1 MDFEFLYQA
10 DLVLWVILF
19 IGTGLFVYL
28 YKIIFNEKWHQF
40 LISYRIII
48 FFILGILLFN
58 PVINFSGEKEKKLDW
73 AIFIDNS
80 ASIKYHQTP
89 SINAVQLGIESLV
102 NKLSEKDISYHLYQF
117 ADNIQK
123 VNSPQLIGNG
133 VTTNIGIIP
142 ETIKQL
148 GNQIAGAVIISD
160 GLITEG
166 KDPIKDFQEFDFPI
180 HTIGIGEGSEL
191 VDVTIESID
200 APTVVLKSDWVD
212 VNITIQ
218 SVGNI
223 GDRLSVS
230 LYNNRELQGSK
241 HIRLMGMESKK
252 EINFRFRPKEI
263 GKQQYEVRISSVED
277 EIDIQNN
284 RQKFSLLVLKD
295 RYKVALLTG
304 SPNKNTSVLKRKLKN
319 NPRVELDHFIRITET
334 RFQPA
339 IKTFWESPYEL
350 IIFDNYPIKPLSSN
364 FVRILGK
371 KLLSNQSALF
381 LILGPNQTIVSF
393 NGITSILG
401 VVTEDSTIE
410 SNRFYWEFVD
420 EQIDAGG
427 NFPPLKQ
434 NILITG
440 KQVSSDTL
448 AVTEQGWP
456 LWLRNQNG
464 TIRTM
469 IWTSPELNTLYFHD
483 QKLSQEGSFS
493 VIWNQSISWLLKS
506 GGEHENFFRLN
517 KNRYQQGE
525 MVQVTGTQP
534 FEKTQDK
541 TENIIINVT
550 HGSTDIITRDIL
562 YNIEEQRWLGEFRAP
577 GPGEYNY
584 SIQLGSNQDPIQ
596 TGTFQILESQIELNQ
611 VYLNKKLLATISNST
626 DGQFFVWDSRDS
638 LFSEINPKVRREFKA
653 EIIKFNESRVLLIIM
668 ILLLCVEWFIRRNR
682 GLS

>member
-58 PVINFSGEKEKKLDW
+58 PVINFSDEKEKKLDW

-148 GNQIAGAVIISD
+148 ENQIAGAVIISD

-304 SPNKNTSVLKRKLKN
+304 SPNKNTSVLKQKLKN

-668 ILLLCVEWFIRRNR
+668 ILLLCVEWFIRRHR

>member
-252 EINFRFRPKEI
+252 EVNFRFRPKEI

-304 SPNKNTSVLKRKLKN
+304 SPNKNTSVLKQKLKN

-534 FEKTQDK
+534 FEKTKDK

-626 DGQFFVWDSRDS
+626 NGQFFVWDSRDS

>member
-304 SPNKNTSVLKRKLKN
+304 SPNKNTSVLKQKLKN

-350 IIFDNYPIKPLSSN
+350 IIFDNYPIKPLSSD

-668 ILLLCVEWFIRRNR
+668 ILLLCVEWFIRRHR

>member
-58 PVINFSGEKEKKLDW
+58 PVINFSDEKEKKLDW

-117 ADNIQK
+117 SDNIQK

-252 EINFRFRPKEI
+252 EINFRFHPKKI

-596 TGTFQILESQIELNQ
+596 TGSFQILESQIELNQ

-626 DGQFFVWDSRDS
+626 NGQFFVWDSRDS

>member
-58 PVINFSGEKEKKLDW
+58 PVINFLDEKEKKLDW

-252 EINFRFRPKEI
+252 EVNFRFRPKEI

-304 SPNKNTSVLKRKLKN
+304 SPNKNTSVLKQKLKN

>member
-58 PVINFSGEKEKKLDW
+58 PVINFSDEKEKKLDW

-252 EINFRFRPKEI
+252 EINFRFHPKKI

-596 TGTFQILESQIELNQ
+596 TGSFQILESQIELNQ

-626 DGQFFVWDSRDS
+626 NGQFFVWDSRDS

>member
-10 DLVLWVILF
+10 DLVLWIILF

-48 FFILGILLFN
+48 FFILGILLLN

-252 EINFRFRPKEI
+252 EVNFRFRPKEI

-541 TENIIINVT
+541 IENIIINVT
-550 HGSTDIITRDIL
+550 HGSTNIITRDIL

-611 VYLNKKLLATISNST
+611 VYLNKELLTTISNST
-626 DGQFFVWDSRDS
+626 NGQFFVWDSRDS

>member
-40 LISYRIII
+40 LIIYRIII

-58 PVINFSGEKEKKLDW
+58 PVITFSGEKEKKMDW

-252 EINFRFRPKEI
+252 EVNFRFRPKEI

-304 SPNKNTSVLKRKLKN
+304 SPNKNTSVLKQKLKN

-626 DGQFFVWDSRDS
+626 NGQFFVWDSRDS

>member
-123 VNSPQLIGNG
+123 VNFPQLIGNG

-252 EINFRFRPKEI
+252 EVNFRFRPKEI

-304 SPNKNTSVLKRKLKN
+304 SPNKNTSVLKQKLKN

-584 SIQLGSNQDPIQ
+584 SIQLESNQDPIQ

-626 DGQFFVWDSRDS
+626 NGQFFVWDSRDS

>member
-58 PVINFSGEKEKKLDW
+58 PVITFSGEKEKKMDW

-252 EINFRFRPKEI
+252 EINFRFHPKKI

-626 DGQFFVWDSRDS
+626 NGQFFVWDSRDS

-668 ILLLCVEWFIRRNR
+668 ILLLCVEWFVRRNR

>member
-10 DLVLWVILF
+10 DLVLWIILF

-252 EINFRFRPKEI
+252 EVNFRFRPKEI

-304 SPNKNTSVLKRKLKN
+304 SPNKNTSVLKQKLKN

-493 VIWNQSISWLLKS
+493 VIWNLAISWLLKS

-626 DGQFFVWDSRDS
+626 NGQFFVWDSRDS

-668 ILLLCVEWFIRRNR
+668 ILLLCVEWFIRRHR

>member
-58 PVINFSGEKEKKLDW
+58 PVINFSDEKEKKLDW

-304 SPNKNTSVLKRKLKN
+304 SPNKNTSVLKQKLKN

-420 EQIDAGG
+420 EQIDAGE

-668 ILLLCVEWFIRRNR
+668 ILLLCVEWFIRRHR

>member
-28 YKIIFNEKWHQF
+28 YKILFNEKWYQL

-48 FFILGILLFN
+48 FSILGIMLLN
-58 PVINFSGEKEKKLDW
+58 PVITFSGEKEKKMDW

-117 ADNIQK
+117 SDNIQK

-148 GNQIAGAVIISD
+148 GNEIAGAVIISD

-252 EINFRFRPKEI
+252 EVNFRFRPKEI

-304 SPNKNTSVLKRKLKN
+304 SPNKNTSVLKQKLKN

-626 DGQFFVWDSRDS
+626 NGQFFVWDSRDS

-668 ILLLCVEWFIRRNR
+668 ILLLCVEWFIRRHR

>member
-10 DLVLWVILF
+10 DLVLWIILF

-58 PVINFSGEKEKKLDW
+58 PVINFSDEKEKKLDW

-304 SPNKNTSVLKRKLKN
+304 SPNKNTSVLKQKLKN

>member
-58 PVINFSGEKEKKLDW
+58 PVINFSDEKEKKLDW

-252 EINFRFRPKEI
+252 EVNFRFRPKEI

-304 SPNKNTSVLKRKLKN
+304 SPNKNTSVLKQKLKN

-493 VIWNQSISWLLKS
+493 VIWNLAISWLLKS

>member
-48 FFILGILLFN
+48 FFILGILLLN

-252 EINFRFRPKEI
+252 EVNFRFRPKEI

-304 SPNKNTSVLKRKLKN
+304 SPNKNTSVLKQKLKN

-584 SIQLGSNQDPIQ
+584 LIQLGSNEDPIQ
-596 TGTFQILESQIELNQ
+596 TGIFQILESQIELNQ

-626 DGQFFVWDSRDS
+626 NGQFFVWDSRDS

>member
-117 ADNIQK
+117 SDNIQK

-148 GNQIAGAVIISD
+148 ENQIAGAVIISD

-252 EINFRFRPKEI
+252 EINFRFHPKKI

-304 SPNKNTSVLKRKLKN
+304 SPNKNTSVLKQKLKN

-584 SIQLGSNQDPIQ
+584 SIQLESNQDPIQ

>member
-58 PVINFSGEKEKKLDW
+58 PVINFSDEKEKKLDW

-252 EINFRFRPKEI
+252 EVNFRFRPKEI

-304 SPNKNTSVLKRKLKN
+304 SPNKNTSVLKQKLKN

-410 SNRFYWEFVD
+410 SNRLYWEFVD

-427 NFPPLKQ
+427 DFPPLKQ

>member
-252 EINFRFRPKEI
+252 EVNFRFRPKEI

-668 ILLLCVEWFIRRNR
+668 ILLLCIEWFIRRNR

>member
-58 PVINFSGEKEKKLDW
+58 PVINFSDEKEKKLDW

-252 EINFRFRPKEI
+252 EVNFRFRPKEI

-626 DGQFFVWDSRDS
+626 NGQFFVWDSRDS

>member
-10 DLVLWVILF
+10 DLVLWIILF

-28 YKIIFNEKWHQF
+28 YKIIFKEKWHQF

-58 PVINFSGEKEKKLDW
+58 PVINFSDEKEKKLDW

-117 ADNIQK
+117 SDNIQK

-191 VDVTIESID
+191 VDVIIESID

-252 EINFRFRPKEI
+252 EINFRFHPKKI

-304 SPNKNTSVLKRKLKN
+304 SPNKNTSVLKQKLKN

-401 VVTEDSTIE
+401 VVTEESTIE

-584 SIQLGSNQDPIQ
+584 SIQLVSNQDPIQ

-668 ILLLCVEWFIRRNR
+668 ILLLCVEWFIRRHR

>member
-58 PVINFSGEKEKKLDW
+58 PVINFSDEKEKKLDW

-117 ADNIQK
+117 ADKIQK

-252 EINFRFRPKEI
+252 EVNFRFRPKEI

-304 SPNKNTSVLKRKLKN
+304 SPNKNTSVLKQKLKN

-562 YNIEEQRWLGEFRAP
+562 YNIEEQRWLGDFRAT

>member
-252 EINFRFRPKEI
+252 EINFRFHPKKI

>member
-19 IGTGLFVYL
+19 IGMGLFVYL

-252 EINFRFRPKEI
+252 EVNFRFRPKEI

-381 LILGPNQTIVSF
+381 LILGPNQTIVSL

-534 FEKTQDK
+534 FEKNQDK

-596 TGTFQILESQIELNQ
+596 TGSFQILESQIELNQ

-626 DGQFFVWDSRDS
+626 NGQFFVWDSRDS

-668 ILLLCVEWFIRRNR
+668 ILLLCVEWFVRRNR

>member
-58 PVINFSGEKEKKLDW
+58 PVINFSDEKEKKLDW

-252 EINFRFRPKEI
+252 EVNFRFRPKEI

-304 SPNKNTSVLKRKLKN
+304 SPNKNTSVLKQKLKN

-626 DGQFFVWDSRDS
+626 NGQFFVWDSRDS

>member
-48 FFILGILLFN
+48 FFILGILLLN

-252 EINFRFRPKEI
+252 DVNFRFRPKEI

-304 SPNKNTSVLKRKLKN
+304 SPNKNTSVLKQKLKN

-469 IWTSPELNTLYFHD
+469 IWTSPELNRLYFHD

-584 SIQLGSNQDPIQ
+584 SIQLESNQDPIQ

>member
-48 FFILGILLFN
+48 FFILGILLLN

-117 ADNIQK
+117 ADKIQK

-148 GNQIAGAVIISD
+148 ENQIAGAVIISD

-304 SPNKNTSVLKRKLKN
+304 SPNKNTSVLKQKLKN

>member
-48 FFILGILLFN
+48 FFILGILLLN

-117 ADNIQK
+117 ADKIQK

-252 EINFRFRPKEI
+252 EVNFRFRPKEI

-304 SPNKNTSVLKRKLKN
+304 SPNKNTSVLKQKLKN

-584 SIQLGSNQDPIQ
+584 LIQLGSNEDPIQ

>member
-28 YKIIFNEKWHQF
+28 YKIIFNEKWHQL

-48 FFILGILLFN
+48 FFILGILLLN

-102 NKLSEKDISYHLYQF
+102 NKLVEKDISYHLYQF

-123 VNSPQLIGNG
+123 VNFPQLIGNG

-252 EINFRFRPKEI
+252 EVNFRFRPKEI

-304 SPNKNTSVLKRKLKN
+304 SPNKNTSVLKQKLKN

-562 YNIEEQRWLGEFRAP
+562 YNIEKQQWLGEFRAP

-584 SIQLGSNQDPIQ
+584 LIQLGSNEDPIQ

-626 DGQFFVWDSRDS
+626 NGQFFVWDSRDS

>member
-10 DLVLWVILF
+10 DLVLWIILF

-58 PVINFSGEKEKKLDW
+58 PVINFSDEKEKKLDW

-117 ADNIQK
+117 ADKIQK

-252 EINFRFRPKEI
+252 EINFRFHPKKI

-304 SPNKNTSVLKRKLKN
+304 SPNKNTSVLKQKLKN

-668 ILLLCVEWFIRRNR
+668 ILLLCVEWFIRRHR

>member
-58 PVINFSGEKEKKLDW
+58 PVINFSDEKEKKLDW

-148 GNQIAGAVIISD
+148 ENQIAGAVIISD

-304 SPNKNTSVLKRKLKN
+304 SPNKNTSVLKQKLKN

>member
-252 EINFRFRPKEI
+252 EVNFRFRPKEI

-626 DGQFFVWDSRDS
+626 NGQFFVWDSRDS

-668 ILLLCVEWFIRRNR
+668 ILLLCVEWFVRRNR

>member
-58 PVINFSGEKEKKLDW
+58 PVINFLDEKEKKLDW

-304 SPNKNTSVLKRKLKN
+304 SPNKNTSVLKQKLKN

-584 SIQLGSNQDPIQ
+584 SIQLESNQDPIQ

>member
-10 DLVLWVILF
+10 DLVLWIILF

-58 PVINFSGEKEKKLDW
+58 PVINFSDEKEKKLDW

-117 ADNIQK
+117 SDNIQK

-148 GNQIAGAVIISD
+148 ENQIAGAVIISD

-252 EINFRFRPKEI
+252 EINFRFHPKKI

-304 SPNKNTSVLKRKLKN
+304 SPNKNTSVLKQKLKN

>member
-123 VNSPQLIGNG
+123 VNFPQLIGNG

-148 GNQIAGAVIISD
+148 GNQIAGVVIISD

-252 EINFRFRPKEI
+252 EINFRFHPKKI

-304 SPNKNTSVLKRKLKN
+304 SPNKNTSVLKQKLKN